1 MDQFEN
7 QEIIDKYEEEIR
19 YEDWS
24 ENKKRNFRKGIKRIH
39 DYVEG
44 NIK

>member
-24 ENKKRNFRKGIKRIH
+24 ENKKKKF
-39 DYVEG
+39 
-44 NIK
+44 